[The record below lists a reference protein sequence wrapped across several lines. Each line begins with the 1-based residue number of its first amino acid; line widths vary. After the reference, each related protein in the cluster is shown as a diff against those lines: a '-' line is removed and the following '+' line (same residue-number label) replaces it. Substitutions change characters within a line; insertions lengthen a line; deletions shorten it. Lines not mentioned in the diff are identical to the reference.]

1 MPREL
6 SRRDL
11 TLLSKMVPE
20 CSDLTC
26 DSSGM
31 PFRSLLPPVSN
42 HFSAGPDDFGKRIG
56 HLSRD
61 DLAYLLN
68 LIRDGS
74 ESLGCLPPEN
84 ASVLIDIVARQF
96 GTGAAAEVLE
106 IYESGYACNE

>member
-11 TLLSKMVPE
+11 SLLSKMAPE
-20 CSDLTC
+20 CGDLTC
-26 DSSGM
+26 ESSGL

-42 HFSAGPDDFGKRIG
+42 HFSAGPDDFGERIG
-56 HLSRD
+56 RLNRD
-61 DLAYLLN
+61 DLVYLLD

-106 IYESGYACNE
+106 IYEAGHACDE